1 MIFMSNS
8 YYGNETAGIIA
19 YSNWKGKKLKEPPEN
34 LCIFMKNIGFQEIC
48 WGITGCFTQK
58 SKEKEEAGECQK
70 LGQTLS
76 STMNLSVNP
85 CDDFYEFVCGAAN
98 YPTGNYWSE
107 VFGKDLRELVEV
119 MQNYKPE
126 TSNQKVA
133 VEVFKKCV
141 DDKNGDLDKFMADFW
156 NDEKNDL
163 TTLLIEATKLNLAHN
178 GLFKFLLYPVEV
190 NGIRRTQIFIY
201 LKEFN
206 GDVITF
212 EEAERLIKF
221 MNLTEFAYQLL
232 PQEYRRHGALNEV
245 ISVHRSVLGLEEKI
259 RIRGIGEIRKDLHE
273 AWKNELNAHFE
284 PSHKSAK
291 CLLKALKVF
300 PATFGMIL
308 INKSHFIHKNIEK
321 ADEVFEKI
329 RTIAGEIISENE
341 WIEEPIKE
349 MMFEKLE
356 KVKKFIGI
364 PEVHQNQTAL
374 DFMYNRVSAKK
385 SLEDQSYLE
394 LLRNVMHMNI
404 EESFLRWLHFEP
416 ITYTNSPFRQN
427 ANYNILSHGITV
439 STFFLKYPFIDV
451 NLPEW
456 SEIASHA
463 FVVAHEVSHM
473 FGPVF
478 NYIDAHF
485 NSVNFTHAF
494 ETTYNTSRDCLI
506 EQYGTFKYPGF
517 DVYLNGSN
525 TVRENF
531 ADILASKI
539 IYRLFEEYKATE
551 KNPQLLPSLS
561 DYNLEQQFFMRAAQ
575 TWCENE
581 LNEEAIRIYEKD
593 THSAGMFRVRGMTM
607 NSQRFAEAFGCPV
620 GSPMNPQDKCEI
632 F

>member
-1 MIFMSNS
+1 
-8 YYGNETAGIIA
+8 
-19 YSNWKGKKLKEPPEN
+19 
-34 LCIFMKNIGFQEIC
+34 
-48 WGITGCFTQK
+48 
-58 SKEKEEAGECQK
+58 
-70 LGQTLS
+70 
-76 STMNLSVNP
+76 MNLSVNP

-107 VFGKDLRELVEV
+107 VFGKDFRELLEI

-126 TSNQKVA
+126 TSNQKVG

-141 DDKNGDLDKFMADFW
+141 DGENGDLDKFMADFW

-273 AWKNELNAHFE
+273 AWKTVLNAHFE
-284 PSHKSAK
+284 PSHKSVK

-374 DFMYNRVSAKK
+374 DLMYNRVSAKQNLEDQSYLELLRNKFIGIPEVHKNQTALDLMYNRVSAKK
-385 SLEDQSYLE
+385 SLETQSYLE

-404 EESFLRWLHFEP
+404 EESFLRWSHLEP

-427 ANYNILSHGITV
+427 ANYNALSHGITV

-539 IYRLFEEYKATE
+539 IYRLFEEYKAAE